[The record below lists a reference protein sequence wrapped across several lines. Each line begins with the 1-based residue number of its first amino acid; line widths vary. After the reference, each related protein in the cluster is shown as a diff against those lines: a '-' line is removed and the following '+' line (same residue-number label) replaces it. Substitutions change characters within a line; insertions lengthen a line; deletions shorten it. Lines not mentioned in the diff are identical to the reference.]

1 MGAYQEYGLFIDFG
15 STFTKV
21 VLVDLTNLRVAGR
34 TQRPS
39 TVDTD
44 ITIALTAALED
55 INKLL
60 GREVP
65 YRYKLATS
73 SAAGGLKMVAI
84 GLVPELTVEAAKR
97 AALGAGA
104 KVVGVYAYRLSQKEL
119 KEIEN
124 ASLDLI
130 LLAGGTDGGERDTI
144 VHNAMGLSR
153 LQRLPA
159 PIIVAGNKAA
169 ADEVSAILTAGSKE
183 HVLTE
188 NVMPEI
194 GVLEVDKVRAMIRE
208 LFISRIV
215 EAKGLKNAE
224 AFIDEILMPTPT
236 SVLTAARLLAE
247 GIDGEEGLG
256 ELAVVD
262 VGGATTDVH
271 SIAKGDPTEPGLVKK
286 GLPEPYVKRTVEG
299 DLGMRYNASTIVQVA
314 GEDFFKER
322 LGWGDANFQQV
333 IGNLSSHPELL
344 PDSEGEKALDLQLA
358 RAAARLAMERHA
370 GRVETTYGPTGPV
383 YIQYGKDLRK
393 VKTVIGTGGPLI
405 FGPAP
410 ADILG
415 EVLFSEDNP
424 FSLRPKGPTFFVDEK
439 YLLYAVGLLSE
450 KEPVTALR
458 LAKKYLKRLGISK
471 GITQTV

>member
-1 MGAYQEYGLFIDFG
+1 MSPDPEYGLFIDFG

-21 VLVDLTNLRVAGR
+21 VLVDLTRLQVAGR
-34 TQRPS
+34 TQRRS
-39 TVDTD
+39 TVETD
-44 ITIALTAALED
+44 ITIALDAALGD
-55 INKLL
+55 IRDLL
-60 GREVP
+60 GRDVA

-73 SAAGGLKMVAI
+73 SAAGGLKMAAI

-104 KVVGVYAYRLSQKEL
+104 KVVGVYAYRLTLREL
-119 KEIEN
+119 QEIEN

-130 LLAGGTDGGERDTI
+130 LLAGGTDGGDRETI
-144 VHNAMGLSR
+144 ISNAEGLSR
-153 LQRLPA
+153 LKGLST

-169 ADEVSAILTAGSKE
+169 ADEVSAVLKSGDKE

-194 GVLEVDKVRAMIRE
+194 GVLDVDNVRAIIRE

-236 SVLTAARLLAE
+236 AVLSAARLLAE
-247 GIDGEEGLG
+247 GTGGEKGLG
-256 ELAVVD
+256 ELVIVD

-271 SIAKGDPTEPGLVKK
+271 SIARGDPTEPGLVKK

-314 GEDFFKER
+314 GEDLFVER
-322 LGWGDANFQQV
+322 LGNEKVDLHRTIERFSTDPG
-333 IGNLSSHPELL
+333 LL
-344 PDSEGEKALDLQLA
+344 PESKREKALDIQLA
-358 RAAARLAMERHA
+358 SAAVRLSVERHA
-370 GRVETTYGPTGPV
+370 GRIETTYGPIGPV
-383 YIQYGKDLRK
+383 HIQYGKDLRK
-393 VKTVIGTGGPLI
+393 VKTVIGAGGPII

-410 ADILG
+410 EIILRNA
-415 EVLFSEDNP
+415 LFSEENP
-424 FSLRPKGPTFFVDEK
+424 FSLRPQNPNFFLDEK

-458 LAKKYLKRLGISK
+458 LGKKYLRKLGGRK
-471 GITQTV
+471 V

>member
-1 MGAYQEYGLFIDFG
+1 MNPHGEYGLFIDFG

-21 VLVDLTNLRVAGR
+21 VLVDLTRLEVVGR

-44 ITIALTAALED
+44 ITIALNAALGD
-55 INKLL
+55 IRDLL
-60 GREVP
+60 GCEVP

-73 SAAGGLKMVAI
+73 SAAGGLKIAAI

-104 KVVGVYAYRLSQKEL
+104 KVVGTYAYRMSQREL
-119 KEIEN
+119 EEIEN

-130 LLAGGTDGGERDTI
+130 LLAGGTEGGESETI
-144 VHNAMGLSR
+144 IYNAQGLSR
-153 LQRLPA
+153 LEGLSA
-159 PIIVAGNKAA
+159 PIIVAGNKTA
-169 ADEVSAILTAGSKE
+169 ADEVSAVLESGGKE
-183 HVLTE
+183 FVITE

-194 GVLEVDKVRAMIRE
+194 GVLEVDNVKTIIRE

-224 AFIDEILMPTPT
+224 DFIDEILMPTPT
-236 SVLTAARLLAE
+236 AVLTAARLLAE
-247 GIDGEEGLG
+247 GTDGEEGLG
-256 ELAVVD
+256 ELVVLD
-262 VGGATTDVH
+262 IGGATTDVH

-299 DLGMRYNASTIVQVA
+299 DLGMRYNAATIVQVA
-314 GEDFFKER
+314 GEDLFMQR
-322 LGWGDANFQQV
+322 LRNGKVDFHQMIDRFSVDPG
-333 IGNLSSHPELL
+333 LL
-344 PDSEGEKALDLQLA
+344 PESEGEKALDVHLA
-358 RAAARLAMERHA
+358 SYAAQLAMERHA
-370 GRVETTYGPTGPV
+370 GRIETTYGPAGPA

-393 VKTVIGTGGPLI
+393 VKTIIGAGGPLI

-410 ADILG
+410 ENILRNT
-415 EVLFSEDNP
+415 LFCEENP
-424 FSLRPKGPTFFVDEK
+424 FSLRPQNSIFFLDER

-458 LAKKYLKRLGISK
+458 LGKKYLKRLGGLKI
-471 GITQTV
+471 

>member
-1 MGAYQEYGLFIDFG
+1 VSPDREYGLFIDFG

-21 VLVDLTNLRVAGR
+21 VLVDLTHLQVAGR
-34 TQRPS
+34 TQRRS
-39 TVDTD
+39 TVETD
-44 ITIALTAALED
+44 ITIALDAALGD
-55 INKLL
+55 IRDLL
-60 GREVP
+60 GRDVA

-73 SAAGGLKMVAI
+73 SAAGGLKMAAI

-104 KVVGVYAYRLSQKEL
+104 KVVGVYSYRLTLREL
-119 KEIEN
+119 QEIEN

-130 LLAGGTDGGERDTI
+130 LLAGGTDGGDRETI
-144 VHNAMGLSR
+144 ISNAEGLSR
-153 LQRLPA
+153 LKGLST

-169 ADEVSAILTAGSKE
+169 ADEVSAVLKSGDKE

-194 GVLEVDKVRAMIRE
+194 GVLDVDNVRAMIRE

-236 SVLTAARLLAE
+236 AVLSAARLLAE
-247 GIDGEEGLG
+247 GTDGEEGLG
-256 ELAVVD
+256 ELVIVD

-271 SIAKGDPTEPGLVKK
+271 SIARGDPTEPGLVKK

-314 GEDFFKER
+314 GEDLFMEGLGNEKVDLHRTIER
-322 LGWGDANFQQV
+322 FSMDPG
-333 IGNLSSHPELL
+333 LL
-344 PDSEGEKALDLQLA
+344 PESKREKALDIQLA
-358 RAAARLAMERHA
+358 SAAVRLSVERHA
-370 GRVETTYGPTGPV
+370 GRIETTYGPIGSV
-383 YIQYGKDLRK
+383 HIQYGKDLRK
-393 VKTVIGTGGPLI
+393 VKTVIGAGGPII

-410 ADILG
+410 EIILRNA
-415 EVLFSEDNP
+415 LFSEENP
-424 FSLRPKGPTFFVDEK
+424 FSLRPQNPSFFLDEK

-458 LAKKYLKRLGISK
+458 LGKKYLKKLGGRK
-471 GITQTV
+471 V

>member
-1 MGAYQEYGLFIDFG
+1 MSPDREYGLFIDFG

-21 VLVDLTNLRVAGR
+21 VLVDLTRLQVAGR
-34 TQRPS
+34 TQRRS
-39 TVDTD
+39 TVETD
-44 ITIALTAALED
+44 ITIALDAALGD
-55 INKLL
+55 IRDLL
-60 GREVP
+60 GRDVA

-73 SAAGGLKMVAI
+73 SAAGGLKMAAI

-104 KVVGVYAYRLSQKEL
+104 KVVGVYSYRLTLREL
-119 KEIEN
+119 QEIEN

-130 LLAGGTDGGERDTI
+130 LLAGGTDGGDRETI
-144 VHNAMGLSR
+144 ISNAEGLSR
-153 LQRLPA
+153 LKGLST

-169 ADEVSAILTAGSKE
+169 ADEVSAVLKSGDKE

-194 GVLEVDKVRAMIRE
+194 GVLDVDNVRGMIRE

-236 SVLTAARLLAE
+236 AVLSAARLLAE
-247 GIDGEEGLG
+247 GTDGEEGLG
-256 ELAVVD
+256 ELVIVD

-271 SIAKGDPTEPGLVKK
+271 SIARGDPTEPGLVKK

-314 GEDFFKER
+314 GEDLFMER
-322 LGWGDANFQQV
+322 LGNEKVDLHQSIERFSMDPG
-333 IGNLSSHPELL
+333 LL
-344 PDSEGEKALDLQLA
+344 PESKREMALDIQLA
-358 RAAARLAMERHA
+358 SAAVRLSVERHA
-370 GRVETTYGPTGPV
+370 GRIETTYGPIGPV
-383 YIQYGKDLRK
+383 HIQYGKDLRK
-393 VKTVIGTGGPLI
+393 VKTVIGAGGPII

-410 ADILG
+410 EIILRNA
-415 EVLFSEDNP
+415 LFSEENP
-424 FSLRPKGPTFFVDEK
+424 FSLRPQNPSFFLDEK

-450 KEPVTALR
+450 KEPLTALR
-458 LAKKYLKRLGISK
+458 LGKKYLKKLGGRK
-471 GITQTV
+471 V